1 MLKNVTHISVPKNNT
16 TLLSPNNIALPS
28 PNLFQDYHLYTLN
41 LNIFPFFISYR
52 YSKDNTTI
60 LEDEQE

>member
-28 PNLFQDYHLYTLN
+28 PNLFHDYHLYTLN
-41 LNIFPFFISYR
+41 LNIIPFFISYR

-60 LEDEQE
+60 LEDE